1 MGKLEGH
8 ISKDQAAYQKERN
21 TTKQVLCVKFLIEK
35 AITSETYNLIIM
47 MIDVSKAF
55 DTVNQNTLLEKLE
68 TILDESEM
76 RMVYFLIHNVKLKV
90 RVGRTLEEEILT
102 NIGVA

>member
-1 MGKLEGH
+1 MKGH
-8 ISKDQAAYQKERN
+8 ISKDQAAYQKGRN

-35 AITSETYNLIIM
+35 AITSENYNLIIM

-55 DTVNQNTLLEKLE
+55 DTANQNTLLEKLE

-76 RMVYFLIHNVKLKV
+76 RMVYLLINNITLKV
-90 RVGRTLEEEILT
+90 RVGRSLEEEILT
-102 NIGVA
+102 SIRVA

>member
-1 MGKLEGH
+1 MKGH
-8 ISKDQAAYQKERN
+8 ISKDQAAYQKGRN

-76 RMVYFLIHNVKLKV
+76 RMVYLLIHNVKLKV

-102 NIGVA
+102 NFGVA

>member
-1 MGKLEGH
+1 MKGH
-8 ISKDQAAYQKERN
+8 ISKDQAAYQKGRN
-21 TTKQVLCVKFLIEK
+21 TTKQVLYVKFLLGK
-35 AITSETYNLIIM
+35 AITSENYNLIII

-55 DTVNQNTLLEKLE
+55 DTGNQNTLLEKLE

-76 RMVYFLIHNVKLKV
+76 RMMYLLIHNVKLKV
-90 RVGRTLEEEILT
+90 RVGRSLEEEILT

>member
-1 MGKLEGH
+1 MKGH
-8 ISKDQAAYQKERN
+8 ISKDQAAYQKGRN
-21 TTKQVLCVKFLIEK
+21 TTTQVLCVKFLIEK
-35 AITSETYNLIIM
+35 AITSENYDLIIM

-55 DTVNQNTLLEKLE
+55 DTANQNTLLEKLE

-76 RMVYFLIHNVKLKV
+76 RMVYLLIHNVKLKV

-102 NIGVA
+102 NFGVA

>member
-1 MGKLEGH
+1 MKGH
-8 ISKDQAAYQKERN
+8 ISKDQAAYQKGRN

-35 AITSETYNLIIM
+35 AITSENYNLIIM

-55 DTVNQNTLLEKLE
+55 DTANQNTLLEKLE

-76 RMVYFLIHNVKLKV
+76 RMVYLLINNITLKV
-90 RVGRTLEEEILT
+90 RVGRSLEEEILT
-102 NIGVA
+102 SIGVA

>member
-1 MGKLEGH
+1 MKGH
-8 ISKDQAAYQKERN
+8 ISKDQAAYQKGRN

-35 AITSETYNLIIM
+35 AITSENYDLIIM
-47 MIDVSKAF
+47 MIDLSKAF
-55 DTVNQNTLLEKLE
+55 DTANQNTLLEKLE

-76 RMVYFLIHNVKLKV
+76 RMVYLLIHNVKLKV

-102 NIGVA
+102 NFGVA

>member
-1 MGKLEGH
+1 MKGH
-8 ISKDQAAYQKERN
+8 ISKDQAAYQKGRN

-35 AITSETYNLIIM
+35 AITSENYDLIIM

-55 DTVNQNTLLEKLE
+55 DTANQNTLLEKLE

-76 RMVYFLIHNVKLKV
+76 RMVYLLIRNVKLKV

-102 NIGVA
+102 NFGVA